1 MGSFFTEP
9 SKEQPPVTPEQGAQV
24 PRAGFFKSWG
34 YAWDEQVRTAATHGI
49 ENEMQKLDRAQWKK
63 LREAGVE
70 NVPAITERGVGAVT
84 TYLPGPVAE
93 SYKYE
98 KVAKFYAGQTPISLE
113 EQEEIRAYDERIKAL
128 RETHPDLDLMT
139 SAEMWESVNSAAKQA
154 EANMAR
160 PRTFG
165 GQIGMF
171 FGGAVASLNPD
182 SDPLNF
188 LTLGVGGPGKTALQ
202 RIGAQGVA
210 QGAVESLNQI
220 TGVQEQRELLGLSH
234 GFKDAASRVGF
245 AVVGGAGFQGIME
258 GVGAGARRFFRDTP
272 TDPAPPASI
281 LADSVPASRESAPA
295 PGKGFDIPDSP
306 PRGDRP
312 SLARSPD
319 TVLALAREASPHGA
333 RAGSRRTE
341 SDMEAVAEQ
350 LDDWAGPT
358 PSDVRPPGRAA
369 TDSRPAVVVAR
380 ELDPVAFRRI
390 EKAELRLQEETQAL
404 LANPEVPKRTVTSLQ
419 RINEELDEL
428 HLQRDRGRTAGEV
441 PQVVEE
447 AIAAKNEQAFKLL
460 NRASERLDPEA
471 YQSLTRIAQQAQV
484 RREYKPLVDRAMKR
498 AEGEWDAPRSKQ
510 EDRDAFAPR
519 SADDAGESVAT
530 QPPTE
535 GKASLRVSKQSDI
548 VDERVRALQEQ
559 QAVLDKAIESY
570 RTALAKISQGDAKIE
585 YAGRELDL
593 DKDTI
598 RVMGQ
603 DGEKDITIRELLE
616 DNYKTEQELEA
627 VSTCSIK

>member
-9 SKEQPPVTPEQGAQV
+9 SKEQTPVTPEQGAQV

-49 ENEMQKLDRAQWKK
+49 ENEMQKLDRAQWKALK
-63 LREAGVE
+63 EAGVE
-70 NVPAITERGVGAVT
+70 NAPAVAPHAVT
-84 TYLPGPVAE
+84 LMNTLIPGPAGDDA
-93 SYKYE
+93 YKHE
-98 KVAKFYAGQTPISLE
+98 NVAKYYAGQTPISLE
-113 EQEEIRAYDERIKAL
+113 EQEEIKAYDARIMEL
-128 RETHPDLDLMT
+128 REEHPDLNLMT
-139 SAEMWESVNSAAKQA
+139 TSEMWATVKQGAKDA
-154 EANMAR
+154 EANMAK
-160 PRTFG
+160 PRTAG
-165 GQIGMF
+165 GQVGMF
-171 FGGAVASLNPD
+171 LGGAVASMNPD

-188 LTLGVGGPGKTALQ
+188 LTLGVGGPGKTVAQ
-202 RIGAQGVA
+202 RIGAQGA
-210 QGAVESLNQI
+210 LQGATESINQL
-220 TGVQEQRELLGLSH
+220 TGVQEQRELLDLSH
-234 GFKDAASRVGF
+234 GLKDAATRVGF

-258 GVGAGARRFFRDTP
+258 GVGAGARRFFRDIP

-281 LADSVPASRESAPA
+281 LADSPPTSRRSAPASRRD
-295 PGKGFDIPDSP
+295 FDIPDAP
-306 PRGDRP
+306 ARGDRP

-319 TVLALAREASPHGA
+319 TVLAMAREASPHGA

-369 TDSRPAVVVAR
+369 TDSRPAEVVAR

-390 EKAELRLQEETQAL
+390 EKAEMRVRDETQAL

-428 HLQRDRGRTAGEV
+428 HLQRDKGRAAGEV
-441 PQVVEE
+441 PKAVEE

-460 NRASERLDPEA
+460 NRASERLEQEA
-471 YQSLTRIAQQAQV
+471 HQSLLRIAEQAQV
-484 RREYKPLVDRAMKR
+484 RREYKPLVDRAIKR
-498 AEGEWDAPRSKQ
+498 AEGEWDAPRSRQDSGDAPASKSVDDVIENVSAQ
-510 EDRDAFAPR
+510 PKAEAPLRDSR
-519 SADDAGESVAT
+519 
-530 QPPTE
+530 
-535 GKASLRVSKQSDI
+535 QSDL
-548 VDERVRALQEQ
+548 VDERVKALQEQ
-559 QAVLDKAIESY
+559 QTVLDKAIENY
-570 RTALAKISQGDAKIE
+570 RAALAKVSQGDAKVE